1 MRTVDPV
8 KKDQIREDILRAA
21 MSLFQKYGIDKTT
34 MEDIAENAGKGKSTL
49 YYYFKTKE
57 DVFFAAAIRERDKMQ
72 RLVENGLREAKTA
85 EEKLKLFFSIQDNS
99 LKTKVKLYP
108 IIFKETKKHIV
119 LFHRLQRMNNTWEV
133 QLFKS
138 ILHDGIA
145 SGEFRSIRRED
156 CDIIA
161 LTAITFLHVAQLN
174 LLLEGKVP
182 SSGDRTMVMLDVFV
196 RGLK

>member
-108 IIFKETKKHIV
+108 IIFKETKKHIAV
-119 LFHRLQRMNNTWEV
+119 
-133 QLFKS
+133 S
-138 ILHDGIA
+138 
-145 SGEFRSIRRED
+145 
-156 CDIIA
+156 
-161 LTAITFLHVAQLN
+161 
-174 LLLEGKVP
+174 
-182 SSGDRTMVMLDVFV
+182 
-196 RGLK
+196 